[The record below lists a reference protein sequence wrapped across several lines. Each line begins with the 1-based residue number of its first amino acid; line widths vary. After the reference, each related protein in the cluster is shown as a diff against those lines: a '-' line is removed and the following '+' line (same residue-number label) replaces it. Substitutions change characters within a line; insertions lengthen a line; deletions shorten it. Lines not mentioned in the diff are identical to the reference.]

1 MRGKCLL
8 LLQLLCAAVVGCGAA
23 TGGYYTAG
31 VVEFR
36 PAVSG
41 GSSEQ
46 LLEENL
52 AAYLELIEAANGTAD
67 ILIFPEGTLNSQL
80 QLTAVPA
87 PSRRSLCPIVVAPV
101 DGVATFLRQL
111 ACAAVAAQ
119 SYLVLNVKERERC
132 DREADC
138 PARGYRLYNTNVVL
152 DRSGAVVSR
161 YRKWNLYLE
170 PQLNRTK
177 EPEYAIFETDFNV
190 TFGHFICFDMLFYT
204 PAQELV
210 ERYSIQHLIVTKM
223 FNSELPFLTASQ
235 FQQGWAWA
243 NNVNLLAAGA
253 SLPHGGISGSG
264 IYAGRRGAL
273 VRRMVGDTHVG
284 QRQLL
289 LARVPRYS
297 QSLQEQEL
305 ELDEERA
312 GPAQRQLVMLQ
323 QPQLEDFASWLV
335 PLLNGSR
342 QHRRLCQQDLCCDFE
357 LQLELPSDATQQPEY
372 SYRAG
377 VFVGQRRYEEEQ
389 YSVVRLC
396 GLFACRNESILSCGQ
411 LAAAPAEEP
420 AAGSRSITF
429 SWLRIRGEF
438 VRRQRRLLMPSTLS
452 AALYAL
458 QATEFEWAWQDDT
471 DIETASTHVEL
482 GLSKSHSELLTFGI
496 YGNYFDEFADDDK
509 PGGGEG
515 GGGDGARGMVVA
527 KRGQQLL
534 MVLLMLLLS
543 YHGG

>member
-1 MRGKCLL
+1 
-8 LLQLLCAAVVGCGAA
+8 
-23 TGGYYTAG
+23 
-31 VVEFR
+31 
-36 PAVSG
+36 
-41 GSSEQ
+41 
-46 LLEENL
+46 
-52 AAYLELIEAANGTAD
+52 
-67 ILIFPEGTLNSQL
+67 
-80 QLTAVPA
+80 
-87 PSRRSLCPIVVAPV
+87 
-101 DGVATFLRQL
+101 
-111 ACAAVAAQ
+111 
-119 SYLVLNVKERERC
+119 
-132 DREADC
+132 
-138 PARGYRLYNTNVVL
+138 
-152 DRSGAVVSR
+152 
-161 YRKWNLYLE
+161 
-170 PQLNRTK
+170 
-177 EPEYAIFETDFNV
+177 
-190 TFGHFICFDMLFYT
+190 
-204 PAQELV
+204 
-210 ERYSIQHLIVTKM
+210 
-223 FNSELPFLTASQ
+223 SQ

-253 SLPHGGISGSG
+253 SLPHRGISGSG

-297 QSLQEQEL
+297 QSQQEQEL

-312 GPAQRQLVMLQ
+312 GPAQRQLTMLQ

-342 QHRRLCQQDLCCDFE
+342 QHQRLCQQDLCCDFE
-357 LQLELPSDATQQPEY
+357 LQLELPSDATQPPEY

-452 AALYAL
+452 EALYAL

-471 DIETASTHVEL
+471 DIETGATHVEL
-482 GLSKSHSELLTFGI
+482 RLSKSHSQLLTFGI
-496 YGNYFDEFADDDK
+496 YGNYFDEFAHDDK
-509 PGGGEG
+509 PGGGGG
-515 GGGDGARGMVVA
+515 GGGDGDGAMGVVVA